1 MTLFQKGAIAPLAML
16 FTILSMLMT
25 VAYLQNTTSISAME
39 RYRYAEAKAI
49 YLAEAGLNEVG
60 VVVLSTVSRSAQR
73 GYRLT
78 CNIIRAPTGPI
89 HPPLHPSIHP
99 NYTII

>member
-1 MTLFQKGAIAPLAML
+1 MTFFQKGAIAPLAML

-60 VVVLSTVSRSAQR
+60 VVVLS
-73 GYRLT
+73 RLST
-78 CNIIRAPTGPI
+78 KDTLIYPDGHEFGTDEKGNSLGKYAKPQF
-89 HPPLHPSIHP
+89 
-99 NYTII
+99 